1 MTAALGIIGAGFGSL
16 IFGLILMTAPIIGPA
31 GLLMAI
37 VGIAI
42 VVIGLI
48 SLGKGG

>member
-1 MTAALGIIGAGFGSL
+1 MNPSLSIIGAGFGSL
-16 IFGLILMTAPIIGPA
+16 IFGLILMNAPIIGPA
-31 GLLMAI
+31 GLVMSI
-37 VGIAI
+37 VSIPI

>member
-1 MTAALGIIGAGFGSL
+1 MTTSLAIIGAGFGFF
-16 IFGLILMTAPIIGPA
+16 IFGLIIMNAPIIGPA
-31 GLLMAI
+31 GLVISI

-48 SLGKGG
+48 SLGKGR